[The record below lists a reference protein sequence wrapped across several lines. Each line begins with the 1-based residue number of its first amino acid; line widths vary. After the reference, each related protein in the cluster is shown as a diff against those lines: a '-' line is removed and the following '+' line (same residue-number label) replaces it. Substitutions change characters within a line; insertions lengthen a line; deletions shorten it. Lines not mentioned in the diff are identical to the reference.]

1 MPLVPLFSRHR
12 SVSVVHV
19 VPLYNKFDCLLLNVI
34 LQRLSRSLSESVQ
47 CHSSDDNGNNEFTI
61 TRHTHFTSRNS
72 KSNPFPF
79 LLRLA
84 GAKRLVDG
92 RNNHGFLHDDLA
104 VVFFQCAFI
113 AQRNRYARA
122 TPTAPTSGSVL
133 ERCNEKHFNYSACR
147 RNVGVD
153 PAALTLHQNFI
164 NSEPQAV
171 TQH

>member
-1 MPLVPLFSRHR
+1 VPLVPLFSRHR

-104 VVFFQCAFI
+104 VVFLQCAFI
-113 AQRNRYARA
+113 SQRNRYARA
-122 TPTAPTSGSVL
+122 SP
-133 ERCNEKHFNYSACR
+133 
-147 RNVGVD
+147 
-153 PAALTLHQNFI
+153 LHQHLVLSSNDATKNTSI
-164 NSEPQAV
+164 TLPAGAMSASIQQLSRCTKTSSIPNLKR
-171 TQH
+171 